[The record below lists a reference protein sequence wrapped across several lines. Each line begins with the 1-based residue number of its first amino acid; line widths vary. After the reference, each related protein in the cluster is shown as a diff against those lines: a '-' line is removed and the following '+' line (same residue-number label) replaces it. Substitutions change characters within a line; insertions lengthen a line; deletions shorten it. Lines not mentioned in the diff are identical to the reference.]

1 MIGKSPNRT
10 TPELFRPML
19 TDFIDLGNELVLLA
33 DNIDW
38 DYFEREFAPLYS
50 KNGRPAKPIRLMVGC
65 LLLKQMYGLGDET
78 LPAEWVM
85 NPYMQYFCGE
95 TFFQH
100 KFPFDP
106 SDFVHFRKRI
116 GERGT
121 EKILGYTAR
130 LHGKDAEEKTVVS
143 DTTVQGN
150 NTEFPTDARLY
161 LQVINKCNAIA
172 KEHGVK
178 QRQTY
183 TETSKSLMR
192 ETHNAKHPKRRKTA
206 AKATRKL
213 GTIAGRLVRELER
226 GLKDRMTDELREVLD
241 LLNRAL
247 LRDRNQKDKVYSLHK
262 PHTACIAKGKA
273 HQMYEFGNKVGLIST
288 AKTQI
293 ILAIQAFPGNPND
306 GHTVEPLLE
315 QMRRNDLKLPQV
327 LGYDRGGR
335 GVKEAC
341 GVEVLTP
348 KPPKRTDTEQEKR
361 KKRHLFR
368 RRAAIEPLIGHLKSD
383 CRMERNYL
391 WEEASSTMNAQLSAA
406 VWNLKKY
413 MGKLKKAF
421 LVLFLRTIYSS
432 HVIFTN
438 IICLSPSFP
447 VVGISDRERL
457 NVAF

>member
-1 MIGKSPNRT
+1 MIGKSPDRN

-19 TDFIDLGNELVLLA
+19 TEFIDRGNELALLA

-38 DYFEREFAPLYS
+38 QYFEHEFAPLYS

-65 LLLKQMYGLGDET
+65 LLLKQMYNLGDET
-78 LPAEWVM
+78 LPSEWVM

-116 GERGT
+116 GEQGT

-150 NTEFPTDARLY
+150 NTEFPTDARMY
-161 LQVINKCNAIA
+161 LQIIEKCNAIA
-172 KEHGVK
+172 KEQGIK

-183 TETSKSLMR
+183 TKISKNLMR
-192 ETHNAKHPKRRKTA
+192 ETHNAKHPKRRKKA
-206 AKATRKL
+206 VKATKKL

-226 GLKDRMTDELREVLD
+226 GLADRMTDELREVLD
-241 LLNRAL
+241 LLNRAM
-247 LRDRNQKDKVYSLHK
+247 LRDRDQKDKIYSLHK

-315 QMRRNDLKLPQV
+315 QMRRNGLKLPDI

-348 KPPKRTDTEQEKR
+348 KPPKRTDTEHEKR
-361 KKRHLFR
+361 KKRQLFR

-391 WEEASSTMNAQLSAA
+391 WEEASSTMNAQLSGA

-413 MGKLKKAF
+413 MEKLRKAF
-421 LVLFLRTIYSS
+421 LVLFWQVPYTVCI
-432 HVIFTN
+432 IFTIPTYRTSSPCRLG
-438 IICLSPSFP
+438 II
-447 VVGISDRERL
+447 ERK
-457 NVAF
+457 

>member
-1 MIGKSPNRT
+1 MIGKSPDRT

-19 TDFIDLGNELVLLA
+19 TDFIDRGNELALLA

-38 DYFEREFAPLYS
+38 KYFEREFAPLYS

-65 LLLKQMYGLGDET
+65 LLLKQMYDLGDET
-78 LPAEWVM
+78 LPSEWVM

-95 TFFQH
+95 TYFQH
-100 KFPFDP
+100 RFPFDP

-116 GERGT
+116 GEQGT

-130 LHGKDAEEKTVVS
+130 LHGKDAEERTVVS

-150 NTEFPTDARLY
+150 NTEFPTDARMY
-161 LQVINKCNAIA
+161 LQIIGKCNAIA
-172 KEHGVK
+172 KEHGIK

-183 TETSKSLMR
+183 TETSKNLMR

-206 AKATRKL
+206 AKATKRL
-213 GTIAGRLVRELER
+213 GTIAGRLIRELER
-226 GLKDRMTDELREVLD
+226 GLSDKMTDELREVLD
-241 LLNRAL
+241 LLKRAM

-288 AKTQI
+288 ARTQI

-315 QMRRNDLKLPQV
+315 QMRRNGLRLPDI

-348 KPPKRTDTEQEKR
+348 KPPKRTDTDCEKR
-361 KKRHLFR
+361 KKRQLFR

-391 WEEASSTMNAQLSAA
+391 WEEVSSTMNAQLSGA

-421 LVLFLRTIYSS
+421 LVLFLQPACSFFITITT
-432 HVIFTN
+432 VFGIP
-438 IICLSPSFP
+438 PSFP
-447 VVGISDRERL
+447 WVEINDSKRIYPV
-457 NVAF
+457 F

>member
-1 MIGKSPNRT
+1 M
-10 TPELFRPML
+10 
-19 TDFIDLGNELVLLA
+19 
-33 DNIDW
+33 
-38 DYFEREFAPLYS
+38 
-50 KNGRPAKPIRLMVGC
+50 
-65 LLLKQMYGLGDET
+65 
-78 LPAEWVM
+78 
-85 NPYMQYFCGE
+85 
-95 TFFQH
+95 
-100 KFPFDP
+100 
-106 SDFVHFRKRI
+106 
-116 GERGT
+116 
-121 EKILGYTAR
+121 
-130 LHGKDAEEKTVVS
+130 S

-183 TETSKSLMR
+183 TETSKNLMR
-192 ETHNAKHPKRRKTA
+192 ETHNSKHPKRRKTA
-206 AKATRKL
+206 VKATRKL

-226 GLKDRMTDELREVLD
+226 GLIDRMTDELREVLD
-241 LLNRAL
+241 LLNGAL

-273 HQMYEFGNKVGLIST
+273 HQMYEFGNKVGLICT

-348 KPPKRTDTEQEKR
+348 NRPRGQTQNKRR
-361 KKRHLFR
+361 
-368 RRAAIEPLIGHLKSD
+368 G
-383 CRMERNYL
+383 RN
-391 WEEASSTMNAQLSAA
+391 
-406 VWNLKKY
+406 
-413 MGKLKKAF
+413 
-421 LVLFLRTIYSS
+421 
-432 HVIFTN
+432 
-438 IICLSPSFP
+438 
-447 VVGISDRERL
+447 GISS
-457 NVAF
+457 VAEPQSSRSSDTSSQTVEWNATTSGKRPLPP

>member
-1 MIGKSPNRT
+1 MK
-10 TPELFRPML
+10 
-19 TDFIDLGNELVLLA
+19 
-33 DNIDW
+33 
-38 DYFEREFAPLYS
+38 
-50 KNGRPAKPIRLMVGC
+50 
-65 LLLKQMYGLGDET
+65 
-78 LPAEWVM
+78 
-85 NPYMQYFCGE
+85 YFCGE

-121 EKILGYTAR
+121 EKIQGYTAR

-150 NTEFPTDARLY
+150 NTEFPTDASLY

-183 TETSKSLMR
+183 TETSKNLMR
-192 ETHNAKHPKRRKTA
+192 ETYNAKHPKRRKTA
-206 AKATRKL
+206 VKATRKL

-262 PHTACIAKGKA
+262 PHTAC
-273 HQMYEFGNKVGLIST
+273 T

-348 KPPKRTDTEQEKR
+348 KPHKRTDTEQEKR

-391 WEEASSTMNAQLSAA
+391 
-406 VWNLKKY
+406 
-413 MGKLKKAF
+413 
-421 LVLFLRTIYSS
+421 
-432 HVIFTN
+432 
-438 IICLSPSFP
+438 
-447 VVGISDRERL
+447 
-457 NVAF
+457 

>member
-10 TPELFRPML
+10 TPEIFRPML
-19 TDFIDLGNELVLLA
+19 TDFIDRGNELALLA

-38 DYFEREFAPLYS
+38 QYFEREFAPLYS
-50 KNGRPAKPIRLMVGC
+50 KNGRPARPIRLMVGC
-65 LLLKQMYGLGDET
+65 LLLKQMYDLGDET

-116 GERGT
+116 GEQGT
-121 EKILGYTAR
+121 EKILGYTAS

-161 LQVINKCNAIA
+161 LQIIGKCNAIA
-172 KEHGVK
+172 KEQGVK

-183 TETSKSLMR
+183 TETSKALMR
-192 ETHNAKHPKRRKTA
+192 ETHNAKHPRRRKTA

-226 GLKDRMTDELREVLD
+226 GLSDRMTDELREVLD

-247 LRDRNQKDKVYSLHK
+247 LRDRNQKDKVYSLYK

-273 HQMYEFGNKVGLIST
+273 HQMYEFGNKVGLICT

-306 GHTVEPLLE
+306 GHTVEPSLE
-315 QMRRNDLKLPQV
+315 QMRRNCLKLPKI

-348 KPPKRTDTEQEKR
+348 KPPKRTDTDREKR
-361 KKRHLFR
+361 KKRQLFR

-391 WEEASSTMNAQLSAA
+391 WEEVSSTMNAQLSGA

-413 MGKLKKAF
+413 MGKFKRSF
-421 LVLFLRTIYSS
+421 LVLFFQPAYSFLITITTVIPFSQSCTRTECNSRKR
-432 HVIFTN
+432 
-438 IICLSPSFP
+438 ICLTF
-447 VVGISDRERL
+447 
-457 NVAF
+457 